1 MILGHIQIL
10 QTHKI
15 DAAKMRHY
23 ILNIKGCFFVCLY
36 NTSDSL
42 PVLLRY
48 SRIALSVGANMV
60 KPEDSSISLVRL
72 CFWINAKWV
81 DSSHIY
87 IGWLFFICDVAGLQD
102 WPLTKRELQKRER
115 SALWL
120 NTSSKPSLICRSGI
134 NTWRETTVHIL
145 SRMNVIT
152 LSVSL
157 HFISHLRN
165 TYFA

>member
-1 MILGHIQIL
+1 M
-10 QTHKI
+10 
-15 DAAKMRHY
+15 
-23 ILNIKGCFFVCLY
+23 FFCVCLY

-81 DSSHIY
+81 WFKPYIY
-87 IGWLFFICDVAGLQD
+87 RMIIFICDVAGLQD

-134 NTWRETTVHIL
+134 NTWREQQWHI
-145 SRMNVIT
+145 SSVCVNVIT

-165 TYFA
+165 TILHNLLFFA